1 MSNIVPLSDMQ
12 VMAES
17 IAKSRL
23 FGMTDPNQVLAL
35 MAVAQAEGLHPATA
49 ARDYHVIQG
58 RPALKADAML
68 ARFQTSGGKVEW
80 KELSDKKATGVFSH
94 PAGGTLELS
103 WTIEQA
109 QSAGL
114 VKPGSGWTKFPRAML
129 RSRVVSEGIRS
140 VYPGCVVGT
149 YTPEEVQD
157 FDDKPK
163 SKDMGKVEVVEVQ
176 KIEDMPDDPLDG
188 LELFLPDGS
197 VYGSYNTAQEWTDT
211 YCAMIRRI
219 KGSQKL
225 SDEVKDKKVK
235 DFIHANDSVRKGLP
249 PAMKIETSRVISEKN
264 VEHKTVAPKDLPQV
278 EEANVIES

>member
-1 MSNIVPLSDMQ
+1 MSNIVSFNDMEN
-12 VMAES
+12 MADAV
-17 IAKSRL
+17 AKSGL
-23 FGMTDPNQVLAL
+23 FGMNNPNQVLAL

-49 ARDYHVIQG
+49 ARDYHIIQG

-68 ARFQTSGGKVEW
+68 ARFQQAGGKVDW
-80 KELSDKKATGVFSH
+80 KEYTDKRVTGLFSH
-94 PAGGTLELS
+94 PNGGSLELT

-109 QSAGL
+109 QAAGL
-114 VKPGSGWTKFPRAML
+114 VKPNSGWTKFPRAML
-129 RSRVVSEGIRS
+129 RSRVVSEGIRT
-140 VYPGCVVGT
+140 VYPGCVVGA
-149 YTPEEVQD
+149 YTPEEVSD

-264 VEHKTVAPKDLPQV
+264 VEHKTVAPKEVPQV

>member
-1 MSNIVPLSDMQ
+1 MG
-12 VMAES
+12 E
-17 IAKSRL
+17 
-23 FGMTDPNQVLAL
+23 
-35 MAVAQAEGLHPATA
+35 
-49 ARDYHVIQG
+49 
-58 RPALKADAML
+58 
-68 ARFQTSGGKVEW
+68 
-80 KELSDKKATGVFSH
+80 
-94 PAGGTLELS
+94 
-103 WTIEQA
+103 
-109 QSAGL
+109 
-114 VKPGSGWTKFPRAML
+114 
-129 RSRVVSEGIRS
+129 RVVRMRRIHDAGFYEIFLPQS
-140 VYPGCVVGT
+140 PGRYRLRIALASG
-149 YTPEEVQD
+149 EVQD